1 MTHLILV
8 RHGETDWN
16 TQHRFQGQTDVP
28 LNYTGREQAV
38 RLAGRLTHEHIDAVY
53 SSDLE
58 RAVETADIVTAHRPI
73 DVRQDS
79 RLREL
84 SFGAFEGLL
93 YSEIK
98 ERFPAELAAWER
110 DRSIPPP
117 GGESLAQLVTR
128 VQNALAEITARH
140 ASDRVMIVGHG
151 GPLRVLL
158 CLIMGLPPEQQWQFR
173 LEPTSWSEIGL
184 YETGAILSRL
194 NDTCHLHH

>member
-8 RHGETDWN
+8 RHGETDWS

-28 LNYTGREQAV
+28 LNYAGREQAV

-53 SSDLE
+53 SSDLQ
-58 RAVETADIVTAHRPI
+58 RAVETANIVTAHRPI
-73 DVRQDS
+73 DVQLDT

-84 SFGAFEGLL
+84 HFGSFESLT

-98 ERFPAELAAWER
+98 ELFPAELAAWEH
-110 DRSIPPP
+110 DRSTSPPE
-117 GGESLAQLVTR
+117 GEGLAQLVAR
-128 VQNALAEITARH
+128 VRCFLAEITARH
-140 ASDRVMIVGHG
+140 ASDRVMIVSHG
-151 GPLRVLL
+151 GPLRVML
-158 CLIMGLPPEQQWQFR
+158 CLILGLPPEQQWQFR
-173 LEPTSWSEIGL
+173 LEPTSWSEVSL